1 MTSGDV
7 TPGHVTPG
15 TTVARVDDA
24 GVHLTS
30 AVDTVVDVLF
40 DGRRIW
46 SFWTLR
52 DTVADEGAEPGAL
65 VAHWPSMLRR
75 FLEGT
80 TRLSVVEHVS
90 GGVAFDEETRLG
102 SRRGSAGKR
111 IAVVDAAGRPLG
123 IDKSNRIA
131 TTFDTRDPE
140 HTRPLLD
147 ATEQVLGALRDAGVD
162 AFPAYGTLLGA
173 VREQDFIGHD
183 SDVDLGYVSR
193 HTHPVDVVRESF
205 RLQRDLQE
213 RGFDV
218 DRYSAAAF
226 KVDVVEADGGVRGL
240 DVFGGYFQGGSL
252 YLMGEIGTPFRED
265 WIFPLG
271 TCTLAGRTLPAPAR
285 PEKLLEATYGP
296 SWKVP
301 DPAFHFET
309 PRSTHRRLNGWF
321 RGQRIHR
328 NEWDRRYSRVR
339 DKPPTGAPSSLA
351 EHLAAEEP
359 DLGLLVDLGAGRGG
373 DALWFARRGVPT
385 VALDYSHGAS
395 NGVRRVA
402 EAEGLDLDVAWV
414 NLHELRSVLAQGARL
429 ARHDGPAAILAH
441 HLVDSTD
448 ARGLEAVGRFAR
460 MVLGRGGRL
469 YADFDELRPGER
481 YRPEGSRDPVRP
493 KDTARVVRALEAAG
507 AVIVHSSQAERVARE
522 GAREPAPEQRP
533 AQAEPARPVR
543 RLVAEWRR

>member
-1 MTSGDV
+1 MTASTRV
-7 TPGHVTPG
+7 TH
-15 TTVARVDDA
+15 VDDV
-24 GVHLTS
+24 GVHVLATK
-30 AVDTVVDVLF
+30 DTVVDVLF

-52 DTVADEGAEPGAL
+52 DTTASSGGSSGDAL
-65 VAHWPSMLRR
+65 VATWPPMLRR
-75 FLEGT
+75 FLDGT

-90 GGVAFDEETRLG
+90 GHVAFEEDVQLG
-102 SRRGSAGKR
+102 SAARR
-111 IAVVDAAGRPLG
+111 IAVVDADGRPLG

-147 ATEQVLGALRDAGVD
+147 STEQVLTALRELGVD

-193 HTHPVDVVRESF
+193 HTHPVDVIRESF

-213 RGFDV
+213 RGFAV
-218 DRYSAAAF
+218 DRYSAAAL

-240 DVFGGYFQGGSL
+240 DVFGGYFLDGRL
-252 YLMGEIGTPFRED
+252 YLMGEIGTPFEEA

-271 TCTLAGRTLPAPAR
+271 TCTLAGRTLPAPAQ

-321 RGQRIHR
+321 RGGRIHR

-339 DKPPTGAPSSLA
+339 DKLPALQPSP
-351 EHLAAEEP
+351 LAAYVAEQEP
-359 DLGLLVDLGAGRGG
+359 DLVRLVDVGAGRGA

-385 VALDYSHGAS
+385 IALDYSHGAS

-402 EAEGLDLDVAWV
+402 EQEGLDLEVAWL
-414 NLHELRSVLAQGARL
+414 NLHELRSVLGQGARI
-429 ARHDGPAAILAH
+429 ARMDGPVTLMAH

-448 ARGLEAVGRFAR
+448 QRGLEALARFAR
-460 MVLGRGGRL
+460 MTLGRGGRL
-469 YADFDELRPGER
+469 YADLDVLRPGEQ
-481 YRPEGSRDPVRP
+481 YRPDGPRDAVRP
-493 KDTARVVRALEAAG
+493 KDADRVVRTLEESG
-507 AVIVHSSQAERVARE
+507 AVIVHTTHVEESAQP
-522 GAREPAPEQRP
+522 GQTEPV
-533 AQAEPARPVR
+533 RPVL
-543 RLVAEWRR
+543 RLVAEWRK